1 MKAFLPTQP
10 NRELTPKEM
19 EEEAILCATFE
30 KNIAKLKQQLTDKT
44 VIFDKL
50 SQEIFRMLG
59 LFERLERMGESRG
72 NELMEAE
79 QAVRQAPRISLKTAK
94 YFSILK

>member
-1 MKAFLPTQP
+1 
-10 NRELTPKEM
+10 M

>member
-1 MKAFLPTQP
+1 
-10 NRELTPKEM
+10 M

-30 KNIAKLKQQLTDKT
+30 KNIAKLKKQLTDKT
-44 VIFDKL
+44 VIFEKL

-59 LFERLERMGESRG
+59 LFERLERIGESRG
-72 NELMEAE
+72 QELMEAE
-79 QAVRQAPRISLKTAK
+79 QAVRQAPKISLKTAK

>member
-1 MKAFLPTQP
+1 
-10 NRELTPKEM
+10 M
-19 EEEAILCATFE
+19 EEEAMLCATYE
-30 KNIAKLKQQLTDKT
+30 KNIPKLKKQLTDKT

-59 LFERLERMGESRG
+59 LFERLERMGDTRG

-79 QAVRQAPRISLKTAK
+79 QAVRQTTKISLKTA
-94 YFSILK
+94 

>member
-1 MKAFLPTQP
+1 
-10 NRELTPKEM
+10 M

-30 KNIAKLKQQLTDKT
+30 KNIAKLKKQLTDKT

-72 NELMEAE
+72 TELMEAE
-79 QAVRQAPRISLKTAK
+79 QAVRQTTKMLLKTTYIIR
-94 YFSILK
+94 YFSIRIIPLHCLKKPVCPS

>member
-1 MKAFLPTQP
+1 
-10 NRELTPKEM
+10 M

-30 KNIAKLKQQLTDKT
+30 KNIAKLKKQLTDKT

-59 LFERLERMGESRG
+59 LFERVERMGEVRG
-72 NELMEAE
+72 AELMEAE
-79 QAVRQAPRISLKTAK
+79 QAVRQTTKISLKTA
-94 YFSILK
+94 